1 MSFGTLWN
9 RSSTDK
15 GGKKKKKS
23 QVKVQVQEKA
33 LTWGWMDDTGG
44 ENWIWEWQKKIASD
58 VRKENFNFS
67 RVCRSDYLETRST
80 AELKGQNHVSGWES
94 KTNSVLHKA
103 PLLEIASGVQQ
114 PSVGEER
121 DCTVNEISSLSR
133 SALAVAFPMNRSSC
147 LGCLEVNR
155 TASPWWIRLN
165 WSQSSDNN

>member
-1 MSFGTLWN
+1 MYVFWDTVEQKQHRQGWE
-9 RSSTDK
+9 
-15 GGKKKKKS
+15 KKKS
-23 QVKVQVQEKA
+23 GK
-33 LTWGWMDDTGG
+33 GTGARKG
-44 ENWIWEWQKKIASD
+44 TNMRLHGQYRRGKLNLRVAKKIASD

-94 KTNSVLHKA
+94 KTNSALHKA

-133 SALAVAFPMNRSSC
+133 SALAVAFPMNWSSC

-155 TASPWWIRLN
+155 TASPW
-165 WSQSSDNN
+165 

>member
-15 GGKKKKKS
+15 GGKKKS

-33 LTWGWMDDTGG
+33 LTWGWMDNTRG

-94 KTNSVLHKA
+94 KTNSALHKA

-133 SALAVAFPMNRSSC
+133 SALAVAFPMNWSSC

-155 TASPWWIRLN
+155 TASLWWIRLN